1 MSEEQ
6 VVFRGSPSL
15 LTRFGTIFLA
25 LLVMAAGIAA
35 YYVFEKNPWLLIIPA
50 LALVHILVVIVI
62 NRSIVYEI
70 TSQRIRLQRGIFTKR
85 TDELELYR
93 VKDTTL
99 VEPFLLRMLGKGHIE
114 IATFDPSTPDLTLH
128 AISNARNVREN
139 LRKYTEECRERKG
152 VRLTEFDDGNGP
164 AQ

>member
-1 MSEEQ
+1 MNDEL

-15 LTRFGTIFLA
+15 LTRIGPIFLA
-25 LLVMAAGIAA
+25 CLVIAAGITGV
-35 YYVFEKNPWLLIIPA
+35 YMLQNNWLWIIPA
-50 LALVHILVVIVI
+50 LALIHILVIVVVT
-62 NRSIVYEI
+62 RSIVYEV

-99 VEPFLLRMLGKGHIE
+99 VEPFFLRMAGKGNIE
-114 IATFDPSTPDLTLH
+114 IATFDPSTPNLSLQ
-128 AISNARNVREN
+128 AVSKARELREN

-152 VRLTEFDDGNGP
+152 VRLTEFDNGSPP